1 MNILQINSSARAA
14 ASHSTALANMLVL
27 RLRTRLPDAALT
39 VRDLGLTPQ
48 PMLDETALQALFAP
62 ADQRTPAQA
71 ARVALDDAL
80 IAEVQAADIV
90 VLGVPMYNFGVPAQ
104 LKNWIDAI
112 ARVQVT
118 FRYTDKGPEGLLQ
131 GKKVYVALTRG
142 GVYRDTP
149 DDTQTPY
156 LTTVLG
162 FLGMNDVRFVFAEG
176 LAMGP
181 EAEQKALASAQAQ
194 IAEAVIA

>member
-14 ASHSTALANMLVL
+14 ASHSTGLAKLLVE
-27 RLRTRLPDAALT
+27 RLQRQHPDARLT

-48 PMLDETALQALFAP
+48 PMLDEKALQALFTP
-62 ADQRTPAQA
+62 AAQRTSEQA

-80 IAEVQAADIV
+80 IAEIQGAEIV

-118 FRYTDKGPEGLLQ
+118 FRYTDQGAQGLLQ

-142 GVYRDTP
+142 GIYRDTP
-149 DDTQTPY
+149 NDTQTPY
-156 LTTVLG
+156 LKTFLG
-162 FLGMNDVRFVFAEG
+162 FLGMTDVKFFYAEG

-181 EAEQKALASAQAQ
+181 DAEKNALASAHAQ
-194 IAEAVIA
+194 IAEAVMA